1 MKFIR
6 ILQTFYKKK
15 WYVSF
20 CILFALMLIYLLC
33 ELKNHRFHQSDFHVY
48 YTAAHRILNGENLY
62 RPVEDGFY
70 HFKYSPV
77 SAVFFIPFAIFP
89 FSVAKVI
96 YWLFLSTV
104 ICCGFYLSI
113 LLVEPGFKRR
123 DDFRAIHKCVLLSA
137 LAVSVHFVR
146 ELELGQVNHLLFV
159 VYVCMVYLFWKNRQL
174 LCGLM
179 LSASFF
185 FKPFALIFLPW
196 YFLRK
201 RWKIGG
207 YFLGGIVVLGLVSV
221 LFIGPQKALSQYHG
235 WTRELSIELSHKQD
249 LLEKGNHTVFSIVA
263 RYTPLRFTS
272 IVTTYVH
279 YYQLSLLIAIG
290 LLFLYIVIKGRGL
303 PGRTYVLECAFLINL
318 IPLLSF
324 TSHNAFGFVE
334 LSVILI
340 LYYFKH
346 VPLWLKIT
354 AIAGMV
360 LSGGNIYDVVGRKLW
375 FVFDNASLVGIGGLV
390 LCITLVFIRRNRIC

>member
-1 MKFIR
+1 
-6 ILQTFYKKK
+6 
-15 WYVSF
+15 
-20 CILFALMLIYLLC
+20 
-33 ELKNHRFHQSDFHVY
+33 
-48 YTAAHRILNGENLY
+48 
-62 RPVEDGFY
+62 
-70 HFKYSPV
+70 
-77 SAVFFIPFAIFP
+77 
-89 FSVAKVI
+89 
-96 YWLFLSTV
+96 
-104 ICCGFYLSI
+104 
-113 LLVEPGFKRR
+113 
-123 DDFRAIHKCVLLSA
+123 
-137 LAVSVHFVR
+137 
-146 ELELGQVNHLLFV
+146 
-159 VYVCMVYLFWKNRQL
+159 
-174 LCGLM
+174 
-179 LSASFF
+179 
-185 FKPFALIFLPW
+185 LIFLPW
-196 YFLRK
+196 FFLRN
-201 RWKIGG
+201 RWKQADIFSAALLCWTG
-207 YFLGGIVVLGLVSV
+207 F
-221 LFIGPQKALSQYHG
+221 GPFYRAPKALSQYHG

-354 AIAGMV
+354 AIAGMSCREV
-360 LSGGNIYDVVGRKLW
+360 TYMTWLEEN
-375 FVFDNASLVGIGGLV
+375 FGLY
-390 LCITLVFIRRNRIC
+390 LIMLHL